1 MGGGG
6 QINDTFF
13 KFCAFAF
20 VLKKNC
26 LSKSGL
32 CMCSADMIL
41 EHEGKIF
48 SFGESGR
55 KVSELRHK
63 ERIHLLLHDHMLA
76 NPLSLLGIVQS
87 PLFNLK

>member
-1 MGGGG
+1 M
-6 QINDTFF
+6 F
-13 KFCAFAF
+13 
-20 VLKKNC
+20 L
-26 LSKSGL
+26 
-32 CMCSADMIL
+32 ADMIL

-63 ERIHLLLHDHMLA
+63 ERSHLLHHDHMLA

-87 PLFNLK
+87 EIV

>member
-6 QINDTFF
+6 RTNDTFF

-20 VLKKNC
+20 VFKKIAFQSLVC
-26 LSKSGL
+26 AM
-32 CMCSADMIL
+32 CMGSADMIL

-63 ERIHLLLHDHMLA
+63 ERSHLLLHDQMLA
-76 NPLSLLGIVQS
+76 NPLSLLGIIQCPFS
-87 PLFNLK
+87 I